1 MTTKKII
8 IITTI
13 LTISAISGCFWYV
26 QTVKEQ
32 RNNIVNNDENLEAK
46 ENIWDANISTPSIE
60 EEMDISNWQTY
71 RNEEYGFEIKY
82 PRSWT
87 MVQKENYQSDNKKTF
102 VCADFFP
109 DQCPV
114 AVLLDDT
121 EEKRIRIDVFSR
133 SEDMN
138 ESDYMK
144 KNEWSDG
151 MLSGCHKTAKWKLH
165 DNLLLRL
172 FMLTESANLNDEK
185 LTITERKECEEI
197 NDDVFDYIF
206 ETVRVF

>member
-82 PRSWT
+82 PADWNISSITEKDVWI
-87 MVQKENYQSDNKKTF
+87 NNPKKGYMIEGS
-102 VCADFFP
+102 VEDPILISIFP
-109 DQCPV
+109 DCQSNLPQ
-114 AVLLDDT
+114 LLQVWNAKYNISIT
-121 EEKRIRIDVFSR
+121 
-133 SEDMN
+133 
-138 ESDYMK
+138 K
-144 KNEWSDG
+144 KNNDLG
-151 MLSGCHKTAKWKLH
+151 VVYYYAGYGNGAIVC
-165 DNLLLRL
+165 
-172 FMLTESANLNDEK
+172 LNEK
-185 LTITERKECEEI
+185 SYAISISSSVMTTPEIEKELQPVLYAMI
-197 NDDVFDYIF
+197 KSIKNSKH
-206 ETVRVF
+206 